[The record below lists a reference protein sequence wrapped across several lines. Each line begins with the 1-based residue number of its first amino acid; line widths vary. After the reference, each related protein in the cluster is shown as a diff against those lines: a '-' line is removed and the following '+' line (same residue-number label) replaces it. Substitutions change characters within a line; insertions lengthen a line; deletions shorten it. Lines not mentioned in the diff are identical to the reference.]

1 MQKNANLLDLILSYR
16 IPILAFVFS
25 LPHRLGTPF
34 TPMGT
39 LGPSWVRWHFITD
52 RFELCSE
59 SDLTALWRCLALV
72 CHLTLNKVLKCLS
85 HVGGTPKHLHPPLHP
100 KMLPSDRLDLF
111 PGQSTNQ
118 FADSRGGSIPTGYN
132 QGWTAASDYH
142 GDDASGTWH
151 PHHAQAMT
159 EASPIPMLG
168 LQSNVPS
175 FEASTHRRVP
185 RSDCILT
192 YPSLNLTDQE
202 GMKLFKGPAAAA
214 NVLAREAARVRSSIL
229 VYNATKPSHVPRTLN
244 GT

>member
-1 MQKNANLLDLILSYR
+1 MLRVGFNRFVEVPCLCLPSY
-16 IPILAFVFS
+16 L
-25 LPHRLGTPF
+25 
-34 TPMGT
+34 
-39 LGPSWVRWHFITD
+39 
-52 RFELCSE
+52 EQ
-59 SDLTALWRCLALV
+59 
-72 CHLTLNKVLKCLS
+72 VLKCLS
-85 HVGGTPKHLHPPLHP
+85 RVGGTLKHLHPPLHP
-100 KMLPSDRLDLF
+100 KMLPSDRLNLF
-111 PGQSTNQ
+111 PGQFTNQ
-118 FADSRGGSIPTGYN
+118 LADSRGGSIPTGYN

-151 PHHAQAMT
+151 LHHAQAMT

-229 VYNATKPSHVPRTLN
+229 VYNATKPSHAPRTLN